1 MEPIRGPSDADGR
14 LIETQSPVLR
24 WLSPERSRSGSG
36 RRLLRSRPCTRQPLL
51 RSQLFREHSESRPE
65 NRATRAE
72 LDFGTAPV
80 DTSVMGR
87 RGFSALGRAVAAS
100 AGLLAAILISACG
113 GSTHVRSQPTL
124 VHLDGRV
131 TGDYVRE
138 TSAAGAG
145 FLVPTGVLAAQ
156 GGTSF
161 DIASPPPED
170 SNSIRVGPKL
180 AYPTEAQTQRAWKR
194 WFIGPSTA
202 GTTPARA
209 HVELLVTGDPGR
221 RIYLSFEE
229 SCGFFH
235 AGPSPKGDSAVQ
247 GAHGQRILRTP
258 AVMMVPM
265 LTSEPENAC
274 HVGGVVVTRGHNDLR
289 ISLIDY

>member
-1 MEPIRGPSDADGR
+1 
-14 LIETQSPVLR
+14 
-24 WLSPERSRSGSG
+24 
-36 RRLLRSRPCTRQPLL
+36 
-51 RSQLFREHSESRPE
+51 
-65 NRATRAE
+65 
-72 LDFGTAPV
+72 
-80 DTSVMGR
+80 MGR
-87 RGFSALGRAVAAS
+87 RGFSGLGRAVAGS
-100 AGLLAAILISACG
+100 AGLALTAILISACG
-113 GSTHVRSQPTL
+113 GSTRVRSQPTL

-138 TSAAGAG
+138 TSAAGGG

-161 DIASPPPED
+161 DIASPPPD
-170 SNSIRVGPKL
+170 NSNTIQLGPKL
-180 AYPTEAQTQRAWKR
+180 AYTTEAQVQRAAKS
-194 WFIGPSTA
+194 WFIGPSIA
-202 GTTPARA
+202 GTTPERA

-221 RIYLSFEE
+221 RIYLCFEE

-235 AGPSPKGDSAVQ
+235 VGPGPKAVSAEK

-265 LTSEPENAC
+265 LPSKPENSC
-274 HVGGVVVTRGHNDLR
+274 YVSGVVVTRGHNDLH